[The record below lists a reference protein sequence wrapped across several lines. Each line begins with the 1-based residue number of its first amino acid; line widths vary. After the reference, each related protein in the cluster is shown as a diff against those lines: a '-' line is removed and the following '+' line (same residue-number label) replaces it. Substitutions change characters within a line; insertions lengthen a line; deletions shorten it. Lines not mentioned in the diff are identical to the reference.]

1 MKYLRIILPFFLSL
15 YFCGTLFSQEQP
27 WQLKIDK
34 DGIKVYTRK
43 VEGSPILEFKG
54 TMTLP
59 VERNKVVEFYENQAL
74 YPQWF
79 YQCKEIRVLETKSE
93 TEKILY
99 YVMHMPWPVSDRD
112 SVYKRVKSVEA
123 GGDVVF
129 RLSALPDAYP
139 KQAGKVRVSYLK
151 VSWRF
156 HALPT
161 GETEIS
167 FQQHCSSD
175 GHIPTAIVNK
185 VTLNMPFKTLQKMK
199 SFLSK

>member
-1 MKYLRIILPFFLSL
+1 MKYLRVILPVFLSL

-34 DGIKVYTRK
+34 EGIKVYTRS
-43 VEGSPILEFKG
+43 VENSPILEFKG
-54 TMTLP
+54 AMTLP
-59 VERNKVVEFYENQAL
+59 VERNKVVEFYENESL

-79 YQCKEIRVLETKSE
+79 YKCKEVRILEKKSD
-93 TEKILY
+93 TEKIIY
-99 YVMHMPWPVSDRD
+99 YVMDMPWPVSDRD
-112 SVYKRVKSVEA
+112 SVYLREKSVEP

-129 RLSALPDAYP
+129 RLSVRPDAYP
-139 KQAGKVRVSYLK
+139 RQAGKVRVSYLK
-151 VSWRF
+151 VQWRF

-175 GHIPTAIVNK
+175 GHIPVPIVNK
-185 VTLNMPFKTLQKMK
+185 LSIQMPFKTLQKMK